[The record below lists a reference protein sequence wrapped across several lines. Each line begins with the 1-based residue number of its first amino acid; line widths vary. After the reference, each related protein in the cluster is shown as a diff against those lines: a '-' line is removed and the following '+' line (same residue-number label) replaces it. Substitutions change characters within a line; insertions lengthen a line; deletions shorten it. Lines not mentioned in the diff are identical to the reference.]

1 MESWTA
7 SATENTGALWF
18 VIAPENLKH
27 NRPTLRDQNLRFF
40 GREIGNY
47 MYKFNR
53 HTSPP
58 KLKDY

>member
-27 NRPTLRDQNLRFF
+27 NRPTLRDP
-40 GREIGNY
+40 EII
-47 MYKFNR
+47 K
-53 HTSPP
+53 
-58 KLKDY
+58 